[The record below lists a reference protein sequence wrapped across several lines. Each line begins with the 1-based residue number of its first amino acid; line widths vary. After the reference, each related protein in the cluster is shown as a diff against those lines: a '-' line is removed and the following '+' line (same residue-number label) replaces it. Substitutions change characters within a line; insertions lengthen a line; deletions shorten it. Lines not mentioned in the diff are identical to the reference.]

1 MMSEENNPQKINL
14 EQRLTELAQ
23 HSKTLELYL
32 NEIIGREVTV
42 TKLIEEARLASHAL
56 QNIPPGKENEGLM
69 PIGIGIFIKTNIA
82 SLDKLLVNVGA
93 GVTVE
98 KSREDTLNY
107 IESRIKEFEIAFNQ
121 LTTQKKQLTSQL
133 EQIQI
138 QANTMLQ
145 QASSNQ
151 NQNRNIKSS

>member
-1 MMSEENNPQKINL
+1 MSEENSSQKVAL
-14 EQRLTELAQ
+14 EQRLNELAQ

-32 NEIIGREVTV
+32 NEVIGREVTV
-42 TKLIEEARLASHAL
+42 TKLIEEARHASYAL
-56 QNIPPGKENEGLM
+56 QNIPSGKENEALM
-69 PIGIGIFIKTNIA
+69 PIGIGVFIKTNVA
-82 SLDKLLVNVGA
+82 SVDTLLVNVGA

-98 KSREDTLNY
+98 KSKEDTLNY
-107 IESRIKEFEIAFNQ
+107 IESKIKEFEIAFNQ

-138 QANTMLQ
+138 QANSMLQ

-151 NQNRNIKSS
+151 NQNIKS

>member
-1 MMSEENNPQKINL
+1 MSEDPNSQRIAI
-14 EQRLTELAQ
+14 EQRINELAQ
-23 HSKTLELYL
+23 HSRTLELYL

-69 PIGIGIFIKTNIA
+69 PIGIGVFIKTNIA

-133 EQIQI
+133 ERIQI